1 VTWLVTGG
9 AGYIGA
15 HVVHTLRAADER
27 VVVLDN
33 LSTGLAK
40 RVPDDV
46 PLVAGDVCDPATVTE
61 VIRAHRATGVIH
73 LAARKDVG
81 ESVRDPLGYYG
92 DNLGGLRAILAG
104 AAEHGARDVVYSS
117 SAAVY
122 GPAGTGR
129 VTEGAGSAAS
139 HASGPGTFAEDS
151 PTVPG
156 NPYGRSKLVG
166 EWMLADAAAAHG
178 LRYAALR
185 YFNVAGALHPA
196 LGDIGQTNLVPR
208 LLRAVVD
215 ERAAQVY
222 GTAHPTPD
230 GTCIRDY
237 VHVGDIADAH
247 LAAARGLREGRIQ
260 AEILNIGRGTG
271 VSVLEMIRAVRR
283 VCDRPLPADATPPRA
298 GDPPRVVADA
308 QRIADV
314 LGWRASRD
322 LDEIISSAWTA
333 YPRS

>member
-46 PLVAGDVCDPATVTE
+46 PLVAGDVCDPDTVIE
-61 VIRAHRATGVIH
+61 VIRAHRVTGVIH

-81 ESVRDPLGYYG
+81 ESVRDPLGYYD

-104 AAEHGARDVVYSS
+104 AADHGVRDVVYSS

-122 GPAGTGR
+122 GPTGTGR
-129 VTEGAGSAAS
+129 VTEG
-139 HASGPGTFAEDS
+139 S
-151 PTVPG
+151 PTTPG
-156 NPYGRSKLVG
+156 NPYGRTKLVG
-166 EWMLADAAAAHG
+166 EWMLADAAAAYG

-185 YFNVAGALHPA
+185 YFNVAGAAHPD
-196 LGDIGQTNLVPR
+196 LGDVGQTNLVPR

-247 LAAARGLREGRIQ
+247 LAAARGLREGRIR

-283 VCDRPLPADATPPRA
+283 VCDRPLPAEATPPRA

-308 QRIADV
+308 HRIADV

-333 YPRS
+333 FPRS

>member
-61 VIRAHRATGVIH
+61 VVRAHQVSGVIH

-104 AAEHGARDVVYSS
+104 VADHGVRDVVYSS

-122 GPAGTGR
+122 GPSATGR
-129 VTEGAGSAAS
+129 VTE
-139 HASGPGTFAEDS
+139 ES
-151 PTVPG
+151 PTAPG
-156 NPYGRSKLVG
+156 NPYGRTKLIG
-166 EWMLADAAAAHG
+166 EWMLTDAAAAHG

-185 YFNVAGALHPA
+185 YFNVAGAADPD
-196 LGDIGQTNLVPR
+196 LGDIGETNLVPR
-208 LLRAVVD
+208 LLRAVVVG
-215 ERAAQVY
+215 RAAQVY

-230 GTCIRDY
+230 GTCVRDY
-237 VHVGDIADAH
+237 VHVGDLADAH
-247 LAAARGLREGRIQ
+247 LAAALGLREGRIR
-260 AEILNIGRGTG
+260 AEILNVGRGEG

-283 VCDRPLPADATPPRA
+283 VCDRPLPAQATPPRA
-298 GDPPRVVADA
+298 GDPARVVADA
-308 QRIADV
+308 HRIADV

-322 LDEIISSAWTA
+322 LDEIVSSAWTA
-333 YPRS
+333 FPRS

>member
-27 VVVLDN
+27 AVVLDN

-46 PLVAGDVCDPATVTE
+46 PLVAGDVCDPATVIE
-61 VIRAHRATGVIH
+61 VIRAHRVTGVIH

-81 ESVRDPLGYYG
+81 ESVRDPLGYYR
-92 DNLGGLRAILAG
+92 DNLGGLRAVLSG
-104 AAEHGARDVVYSS
+104 AADHGVRDLVYSS

-122 GPAGTGR
+122 GPTGTGR
-129 VTEGAGSAAS
+129 V
-139 HASGPGTFAEDS
+139 AEDS
-151 PTVPG
+151 PTMPG
-156 NPYGRSKLVG
+156 NPYGRTKLIG

-185 YFNVAGALHPA
+185 YFNVAGAIHPS
-196 LGDIGQTNLVPR
+196 LGDVGQTNLVPR
-208 LLRAVVD
+208 LLRAVVA
-215 ERAAQVY
+215 ERPAQVY

-237 VHVGDIADAH
+237 VHVGDIAEAH
-247 LAAARGLREGRIQ
+247 LAAARGLRDGRIR
-260 AEILNIGRGTG
+260 AEILNIGRGAG

-283 VCDRPLPADATPPRA
+283 VCDRPLPAEATPPRA

-308 QRIADV
+308 HRIADV

-322 LDEIISSAWTA
+322 LDEIISSAWA
-333 YPRS
+333 AFPRS